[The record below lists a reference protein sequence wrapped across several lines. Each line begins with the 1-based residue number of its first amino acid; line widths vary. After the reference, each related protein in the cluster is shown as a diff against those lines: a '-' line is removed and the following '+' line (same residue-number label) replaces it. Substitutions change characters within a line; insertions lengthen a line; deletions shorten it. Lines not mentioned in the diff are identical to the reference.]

1 MGAGLPLTL
10 LNSVGYFFYLSFNF
24 SVVFFKLR
32 NSSVIRV
39 CPFYALCQ
47 FSIFSLKN
55 CLKSSIFRVTRIR
68 PFTADIAAICPST
81 KKRDRGMSIGNFL
94 FSHCIGYPRTP
105 TFVQHVH
112 KIECCL
118 FHSSYRI
125 FWAVSSSNS
134 INRYHLFLLLSLCPF
149 AIGSLLFLYYKP
161 NLLA

>member
-1 MGAGLPLTL
+1 MFFCIQCLSSIALPTIRLRGK
-10 LNSVGYFFYLSFNF
+10 LNIPNLSTYLPVSEHFLAF
-24 SVVFFKLR
+24 AVFFPQITDL
-32 NSSVIRV
+32 STCLCDVPI
-39 CPFYALCQ
+39 CLFYALCQ
-47 FSIFSLKN
+47 FSIFSFKN

-68 PFTADIAAICPST
+68 PFTTDIAAICPST

-125 FWAVSSSNS
+125 F
-134 INRYHLFLLLSLCPF
+134 
-149 AIGSLLFLYYKP
+149 
-161 NLLA
+161 